1 MSPNGT
7 AFMARW
13 WNEMPQY
20 DGLYDNQGQV
30 RPSYY
35 TFKLLALLKGQQLT
49 VVGTTSELKALAVKN
64 DAGMQLVMWNFPA
77 SGHGDPEEV
86 RLHFPAYKTGRVR
99 IIRLNAT
106 SHFNQ
111 LEQEQQAD
119 LAASDTKPITFTLYP
134 YEIRWLTISP

>member
-1 MSPNGT
+1 
-7 AFMARW
+7 
-13 WNEMPQY
+13 
-20 DGLYDNQGQV
+20 
-30 RPSYY
+30 
-35 TFKLLALLKGQQLT
+35 
-49 VVGTTSELKALAVKN
+49 
-64 DAGMQLVMWNFPA
+64 MWSFPA

-86 RLHFPAYKTGRVR
+86 QLHFPANKTGRAR
-99 IIRLNAT
+99 ITRLNAT